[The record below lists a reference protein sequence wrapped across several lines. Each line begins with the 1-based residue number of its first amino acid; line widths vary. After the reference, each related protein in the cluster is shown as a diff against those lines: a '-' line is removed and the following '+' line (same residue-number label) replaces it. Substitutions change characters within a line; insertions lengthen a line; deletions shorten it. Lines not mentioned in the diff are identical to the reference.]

1 MIIGVT
7 GTDGAGKGAAVD
19 FLVRKRSCQHFS
31 SRSVIETEVHARGL
45 EPTREHL
52 RLVAND
58 LRQKFGNDVLVARAL
73 ERIAAEAVPCA
84 VIESIRT
91 LAEAET
97 LRAAGGV
104 LLAVDADPKER
115 YRRISGRKSA
125 TDNITYEAFVA
136 QEQIEMNDTDPHG
149 MQKAAVMQSAD
160 HTIMNNGSMRTLWQ
174 KMNTFMR
181 KYDDRS

>member
-19 FLVRKRSCQHFS
+19 FLVRKRSCTHYS
-31 SRSVIETEVHARGL
+31 SRSVIEAEVTARDL
-45 EPTREHL
+45 EPTREQL

-58 LRQKFGNDVLVARAL
+58 LRAQHGNDVLVARAL
-73 ERIAAEAVPCA
+73 ERIAHDGVQCA

-97 LRAAGGV
+97 LRAAGGI
-104 LLAVDADPKER
+104 LLAIDADPKER

-125 TDNITYEAFVA
+125 TDNISYEDFLA
-136 QEQIEMNDTDPHG
+136 QEKIEMNDTDPHG
-149 MQKAAVMQSAD
+149 MQKAAVMASAD
-160 HTIMNNGSMRTLWQ
+160 HTIMNNGSLRALWQ
-174 KMNTFMR
+174 KMNAFMR
-181 KYDDRS
+181 QYAG